1 MAFFE
6 LAENLARKFRMWGA
20 RKINLAGDR
29 DIEWSWVAAHV
40 PQGPGR
46 ALDFGCGGGALG
58 LLAVQKGFEVTAVDL
73 EEIRWFYWHPKLK
86 FLREDIFSVKRFGA
100 DCFDLVIN
108 CSAVEHVGLA
118 GRYGVMDE
126 EPNGDILAMQH
137 LRSLMKFG
145 GKMLLTIPVGRDAVF
160 KPMARVYGEKRL
172 PLLLE
177 GYEILKEEFWLK
189 DSANRWVL
197 TEKNAAVQFKAAMGA
212 PNALKNACALGCFVL
227 QKPQ

>member
-118 GRYGVMDE
+118 GRYGD
-126 EPNGDILAMQH
+126 G
-137 LRSLMKFG
+137 
-145 GKMLLTIPVGRDAVF
+145 
-160 KPMARVYGEKRL
+160 
-172 PLLLE
+172 
-177 GYEILKEEFWLK
+177 
-189 DSANRWVL
+189 
-197 TEKNAAVQFKAAMGA
+197 
-212 PNALKNACALGCFVL
+212 
-227 QKPQ
+227 